1 MESLKNI
8 TNGLS
13 ESDAIWVADGY
24 KATYAN
30 AKSWFNYTDLKA
42 HRVAF
47 ICAVNR
53 AAKV

>member
-24 KATYAN
+24 KSTYAN
-30 AKSWFNYTDLKA
+30 AKSWFNYTDIKA